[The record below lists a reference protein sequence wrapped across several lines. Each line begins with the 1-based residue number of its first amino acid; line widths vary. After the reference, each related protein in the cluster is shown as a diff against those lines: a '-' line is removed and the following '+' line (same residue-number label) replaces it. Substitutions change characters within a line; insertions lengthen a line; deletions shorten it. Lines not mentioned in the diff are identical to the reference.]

1 MIYMFTPVE
10 PGFFVS
16 IRMTVGGGMN
26 GEVRNDWGGIK
37 T

>member
-16 IRMTVGGGMN
+16 LGMTV
-26 GEVRNDWGGIK
+26 EDQNDWGGSE
-37 T
+37 